1 MTDANIC
8 LVDNGKLR
16 ASAHLVSVLVKY
28 ERHQSEHTS
37 DERQNETGILTADIV
52 EELRSEERRYGT
64 KCVSHET
71 LTGNS

>member
-1 MTDANIC
+1 MTGANIC
-8 LVDNGKLR
+8 LVDNSKLR
-16 ASAHLVSVLVKY
+16 ASTHLVSVLVEY

-37 DERQNETGILTADIV
+37 DERQDETSILAANIV

-71 LTGNS
+71 LTGNG